1 MKNEKF
7 NKVLDVVIKI
17 ISIVSILAQTLKTAF
32 PVEQS
37 PVNQQSVSQ
46 DDAHMIRDFLAQG
59 VK

>member
-7 NKVLDVVIKI
+7 NKVLDVIIKV
-17 ISIVSILAQTLKTAF
+17 ISIVSILAQTLKSAF

-37 PVNQQSVSQ
+37 TVKVTQEELSEINE
-46 DDAHMIRDFLAQG
+46 FLKNG

>member
-17 ISIVSILAQTLKTAF
+17 ISIVSILAQTLKSAF

-37 PVNQQSVSQ
+37 SVSQQSVSQ
-46 DDAHMIRDFLAQG
+46 EDAHMIKDFLSQG

>member
-7 NKVLDVVIKI
+7 NKVLDVIIKV
-17 ISIVSILAQTLKTAF
+17 ISIVSILAQTLKSAF

-37 PVNQQSVSQ
+37 PVAQSQ
-46 DDAHMIRDFLAQG
+46 EDANLINEFLKQG

>member
-7 NKVLDVVIKI
+7 NKVLDVIIKVIG
-17 ISIVSILAQTLKTAF
+17 IVSILAQTLKSAF

-37 PVNQQSVSQ
+37 PVAQAQE
-46 DDAHMIRDFLAQG
+46 DANLINEFLKQG